1 MRHFGEIQFCFSESV
16 FSPLVGSYGGEF
28 FESKNDENIDD
39 MMMIVGII
47 PTKTQNIVPLI
58 LANLRNLDVQ
68 MADVFSILGNVT
80 MRMIVV
86 MVPMNRIVIT
96 RIVVLENL
104 LAKIIGM

>member
-47 PTKTQNIVPLI
+47 MKEYQGIYSL
-58 LANLRNLDVQ
+58 
-68 MADVFSILGNVT
+68 
-80 MRMIVV
+80 
-86 MVPMNRIVIT
+86 
-96 RIVVLENL
+96 
-104 LAKIIGM
+104 